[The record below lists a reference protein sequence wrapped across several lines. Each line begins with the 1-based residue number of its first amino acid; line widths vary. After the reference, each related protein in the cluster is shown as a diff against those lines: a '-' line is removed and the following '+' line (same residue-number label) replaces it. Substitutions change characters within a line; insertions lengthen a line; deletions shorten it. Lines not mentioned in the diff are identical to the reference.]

1 MNVRH
6 SLAALVHIESIE
18 AYVSTRDP
26 AAARRVVARIRA
38 ACRQLGDY
46 PKMGH
51 TGLVSGTFEWSV
63 TGLPYI
69 IVYEQAAEADEV
81 IVLAVFHGAQ
91 DRENIPILR

>member
-1 MNVRH
+1 
-6 SLAALVHIESIE
+6 
-18 AYVSTRDP
+18 
-26 AAARRVVARIRA
+26 
-38 ACRQLGDY
+38 
-46 PKMGH
+46 MGH
-51 TGLVSGTFEWSV
+51 TGLLSGTFEWSV